1 MQKLCPGMKQ
11 LVTGELHLF
20 ANEYFPSRPISYFQA
35 ALVVFAVLQ
44 AVFAEF
50 AIFAVL
56 HIVFADVLTV
66 FAVSVVFRPF
76 WFP

>member
-1 MQKLCPGMKQ
+1 MKQ
-11 LVTGELHLF
+11 LVTGKLHLF

-35 ALVVFAVLQ
+35 VLVVFAVLQ

-56 HIVFADVLTV
+56 HNIVFADVLTV